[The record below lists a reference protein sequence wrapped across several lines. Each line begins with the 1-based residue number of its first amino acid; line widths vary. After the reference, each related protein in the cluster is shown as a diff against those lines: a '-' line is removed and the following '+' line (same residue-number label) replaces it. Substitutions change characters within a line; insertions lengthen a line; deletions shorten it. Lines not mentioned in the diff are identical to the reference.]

1 MKTRLTNRSISGFAP
16 ASKVY
21 KAWDTELAGFF
32 LRVMPSGTMT
42 YAIHYRHNGQGR
54 DYTLGRHGAI
64 TPTIARKMA
73 IEKMGDVANGVDVQA
88 ERKKQSRISSEAT
101 FETLGDFI
109 KTKYA
114 GWVTTERKTGSDT
127 LKIIERDFKYLY
139 GRKLVDISNWDI
151 TKWRTDRLKGTN
163 GRPLKKASVNRRL
176 VALKALISKAVEW
189 GVLEENPIQ
198 KVKPLKLDDD
208 KRVRYLTH
216 EEESRFRQA
225 LDDRQARIVK
235 DRLTANS
242 WRVTRN
248 IEPLPD
254 LMQRRY
260 VDHLKPICIVAMN
273 TGMRR
278 GEIFQLEWESVNF
291 KLKQIK
297 VRAASAKSGKSR
309 DIPMN
314 DDVLQTLL
322 AWRNETSSAKLV
334 FPSPVTGLP
343 LNNIKKSWSTLMK
356 LSELENFRFH
366 DLRHHFASRLV
377 MAEVDLNT
385 VRELLGHSSLEMTL
399 RYAHLAPEHKAAA
412 VALLNSGD
420 SDART
425 TG

>member
-1 MKTRLTNRSISGFAP
+1 MKTRLTNKSISEFAP
-16 ASKVY
+16 ASKMY
-21 KAWDTELAGFF
+21 KVWDNDLAGFF

-42 YAIHYRHNGQGR
+42 YAIHYRHDGQGR
-54 DYTLGRHGAI
+54 DYTLGRHGVI

-73 IEKMGDVANGVDVQA
+73 VAKLGEVANGVDVQA
-88 ERKKQSRISSEAT
+88 VRKNQSRIANEMK

-109 KTKYA
+109 KNKYA
-114 GWVTTERKTGSDT
+114 EWVITERKTGSDT
-127 LKIIERDFKYLY
+127 LKIIERDFKHLY
-139 GRKLVDISNWDI
+139 GKRIADISNWDI
-151 TKWRTDRLKGTN
+151 TKWRTFRLRGTN
-163 GRPLKKASVNRRL
+163 GRPLTKASVNRRL

-208 KRVRYLTH
+208 QRVRYLTH
-216 EEESRFRQA
+216 EEESRFRGA
-225 LDDRQARIVK
+225 LDDRQAGIVIA
-235 DRLTANS
+235 RFTADS
-242 WRVTRN
+242 WRITRN

-254 LMQRRY
+254 LMQSRY

-297 VRAASAKSGKSR
+297 VKAASAKSGKSR

-314 DDVLQTLL
+314 EEALQTLL
-322 AWRNETSSAKLV
+322 TWRNETSSTKLV

-412 VALLNSGD
+412 VALLNSRE
-420 SDART
+420 SDARIT
-425 TG
+425 K

>member
-1 MKTRLTNRSISGFAP
+1 MKTRLTNKSISEFAP
-16 ASKVY
+16 ASKMY
-21 KAWDTELAGFF
+21 KVWDNDLAGFF

-54 DYTLGRHGAI
+54 DYTLGRHGVI

-73 IEKMGDVANGVDVQA
+73 VAKQGEVANGVDVQA
-88 ERKKQSRISSEAT
+88 ERKNQSRIANEAK

-109 KTKYA
+109 KNKYA
-114 GWVTTERKTGSDT
+114 EWVITERKTGSDT
-127 LKIIERDFKYLY
+127 LKIIERDFKHLY
-139 GRKLVDISNWDI
+139 GKRIADISNWDI

-163 GRPLKKASVNRRL
+163 GKPLRKASVNRRL
-176 VALKALISKAVEW
+176 MALKALISKAVEW

-208 KRVRYLTH
+208 QRVRYLTH
-216 EEESRFRQA
+216 EEESRFRGA
-225 LDDRQARIVK
+225 LDDRQAGIVLE
-235 DRLTANS
+235 RFTADS

-254 LMQRRY
+254 LMQRTY

-278 GEIFQLEWESVNF
+278 GEIFQLEWESVDF

-297 VRAASAKSGKSR
+297 VKAASAKSGKSR

-314 DDVLQTLL
+314 EEVLQTLL
-322 AWRNETSSAKLV
+322 AWRNETSSTKLV

-356 LSELENFRFH
+356 LSGLENFRFH

-385 VRELLGHSSLEMTL
+385 VRELLGHSTLEMTL

-412 VALLNSGD
+412 VALLAPMAE
-420 SDART
+420 DA
-425 TG
+425 

>member
-88 ERKKQSRISSEAT
+88 ERKKQSRISSEAK

-127 LKIIERDFKYLY
+127 LKIIERDFKHLY

-176 VALKALISKAVEW
+176 LALKALISKAVEW

-278 GEIFQLEWESVNF
+278 GEIFQLEWKSVNF

-412 VALLNSGD
+412 VALLNSGE
-420 SDART
+420 SDARIT
-425 TG
+425 K